1 MACGGFED
9 GISQSG
15 QTTGSTGDEAERV
28 GRSTREPW
36 GTPRERLG
44 WIYDL
49 ELEPANIFCKGPDSK
64 YLRLRTV
71 EFLLQLPLYNSAIV
85 V

>member
-36 GTPRERLG
+36 GIPRERLG
-44 WIYDL
+44 WIYDV

-64 YLRLRTV
+64 YFRLYDHRVSVLIT
-71 EFLLQLPLYNSAIV
+71 QLSL
-85 V
+85 